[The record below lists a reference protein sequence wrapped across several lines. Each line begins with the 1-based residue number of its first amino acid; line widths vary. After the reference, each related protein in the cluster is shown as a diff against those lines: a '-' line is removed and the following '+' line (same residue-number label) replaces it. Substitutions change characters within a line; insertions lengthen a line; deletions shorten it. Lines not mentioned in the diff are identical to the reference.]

1 MSIGHKGLVFS
12 SKALAMTMVDAFE
25 DAALRAAVKKE
36 FIERKGNLVY
46 KPIVPEGPPPVPP
59 TMK

>member
-1 MSIGHKGLVFS
+1 
-12 SKALAMTMVDAFE
+12 MVDAFE

-36 FIERKGNLVY
+36 FIERKGKLVY

-59 TMK
+59 TTK

>member
-1 MSIGHKGLVFS
+1 
-12 SKALAMTMVDAFE
+12 MTMVDAFE